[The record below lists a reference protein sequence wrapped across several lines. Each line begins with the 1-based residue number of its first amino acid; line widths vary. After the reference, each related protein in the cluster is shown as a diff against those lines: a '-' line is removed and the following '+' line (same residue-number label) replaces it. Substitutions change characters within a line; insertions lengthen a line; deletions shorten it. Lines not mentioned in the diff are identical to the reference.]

1 MLLKNRPAKG
11 GIIKTPCP
19 TGQGV
24 KVAPFDFAKA
34 TLRVKIIKL
43 IKVSILKATNRES
56 ACSEAG
62 IHIGRAAT
70 EEEEARI
77 GAANRTAP
85 IEAAGTDI
93 DERTIDDVA
102 VARHGRFKR

>member
-1 MLLKNRPAKG
+1 VLLKNRPAKG

-56 ACSEAG
+56 ESSVAG
-62 IHIGRAAT
+62 IHTGTAAT
-70 EEEEARI
+70 EVEVART

-85 IEAAGTDI
+85 IDAAGTDTE
-93 DERTIDDVA
+93 ERTIAADA
-102 VARHGRFKR
+102 VARHGQFKR